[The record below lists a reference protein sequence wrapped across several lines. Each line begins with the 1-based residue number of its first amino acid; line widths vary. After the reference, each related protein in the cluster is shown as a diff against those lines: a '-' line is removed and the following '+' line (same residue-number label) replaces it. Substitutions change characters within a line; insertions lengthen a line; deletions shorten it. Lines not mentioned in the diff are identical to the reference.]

1 MKETNIETNNHS
13 FTIKERGNKTMQEH
27 GRYIELR
34 TSDGKPI
41 CSFYLFEREIGSDMV
56 EKKPDAASTQHHTP
70 KNGTGNGQG
79 NGQSKV
85 QTDLPPQS
93 SRQTQSQPN
102 QQSMMTDSQKRLLF
116 RLLADQG
123 LEGDKAHEHLK
134 KQFQVTTLKEVT
146 KHEASREIEKLLE
159 TAKGGRPFHAAA

>member
-1 MKETNIETNNHS
+1 
-13 FTIKERGNKTMQEH
+13 MQEH

-34 TSDGKPI
+34 TNDGKPI
-41 CSFYLFEREIGSDMV
+41 CSFYLFEREIGSDNV
-56 EKKPDAASTQHHTP
+56 EKKPDAASTQHHIP
-70 KNGTGNGQG
+70 KNGTGNGHG

-85 QTDLPPQS
+85 QTDRPPLS
-93 SRQTQSQPN
+93 SQQTQSLPN
-102 QQSMMTDSQKRLLF
+102 QQSMMSDSQKRLLF

-134 KQFQVTTLKEVT
+134 KQFQVATLKEVS

-159 TAKGGRPFHAAA
+159 NAKGGRPFHAAA

>member
-1 MKETNIETNNHS
+1 
-13 FTIKERGNKTMQEH
+13 
-27 GRYIELR
+27 
-34 TSDGKPI
+34 
-41 CSFYLFEREIGSDMV
+41 MV
-56 EKKPDAASTQHHTP
+56 EKKPDTASPEHHTP
-70 KNGTGNGQG
+70 KNGTGNGHG

-85 QTDLPPQS
+85 QTGRPPQPS
-93 SRQTQSQPN
+93 QQKQSPPN

-146 KHEASREIEKLLE
+146 KQEASREIEKLLE
-159 TAKGGRPFHAAA
+159 NAKGGRPIHAAA

>member
-1 MKETNIETNNHS
+1 
-13 FTIKERGNKTMQEH
+13 MQER

-41 CSFYLFEREIGSDMV
+41 CSFYMFEREIGSDDV
-56 EKKPDAASTQHHTP
+56 EKKPDATSIQQHIP
-70 KNGTGNGQG
+70 KNGTGNGHG

-85 QTDLPPQS
+85 QTDRPPQS
-93 SRQTQSQPN
+93 SRQSQSPPN

-159 TAKGGRPFHAAA
+159 NAKGGRPVHAAA